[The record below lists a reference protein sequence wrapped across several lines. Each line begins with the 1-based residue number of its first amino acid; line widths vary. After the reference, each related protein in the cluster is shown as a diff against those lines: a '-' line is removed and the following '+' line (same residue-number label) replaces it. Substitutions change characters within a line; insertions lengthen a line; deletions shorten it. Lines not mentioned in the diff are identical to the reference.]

1 MVMGRSNMQ
10 AYRVNIVR
18 TNELLATGATTI
30 AVNCPFCTTMITDGV
45 KAAERTDDVQI
56 KDIAE
61 VLRDRV
67 VVPL

>member
-1 MVMGRSNMQ
+1 MFMEEHVGD
-10 AYRVNIVR
+10 RVNIVR

-30 AVNCPFCTTMITDGV
+30 AVNCPFCTTLITDGV

-67 VVPL
+67 VVPS

>member
-1 MVMGRSNMQ
+1 MFMEEHVGD
-10 AYRVNIVR
+10 RVNIVR

-61 VLRDRV
+61 VLRDHV
-67 VVPL
+67 VVPS